1 MAATATDNSKKP
13 PGEGA
18 TRERQGRERQKE
30 RTRRAIVD
38 AARELTRSGAEVTMP
53 RVAELALVSEAT
65 MYRYFPDLTSL
76 IQETLAGLWP
86 DPAAALAPVETSED
100 PAERVAFACEHLL
113 RGVHAYEGSV
123 RAAISHTITAP
134 GTANAR
140 PGLRFGLI
148 DHALAPFAASLAPAA
163 MTRLKLDLAVVVSAE
178 AFFTLTDLCGLAPGD
193 AIASAVRTATT
204 LTRAAFDLYPERAR
218 VSAPPAYDSLIGATP
233 GGVNPNTCP

>member
-1 MAATATDNSKKP
+1 MAATVTDNSKKP

-18 TRERQGRERQKE
+18 SGEKPSGERQGRERQKE
-30 RTRRAIVD
+30 RTRRAIVA
-38 AARELTRSGAEVTMP
+38 AARELTRSGTEVTMP
-53 RVAELALVSEAT
+53 RVAERAMVSEAT
-65 MYRYFPDLTSL
+65 MYRYFPDLTAL

-178 AFFTLTDLCGLAPGD
+178 AFFTLTDLCGLAPDD

-204 LTRAAFDLYPERAR
+204 LTRAAFDLYPEQAR
-218 VSAPPAYDSLIGATP
+218 VSAPRL
-233 GGVNPNTCP
+233 

>member
-1 MAATATDNSKKP
+1 MAATVTDNSKKP

-18 TRERQGRERQKE
+18 SRERQGRERQKE

-53 RVAELALVSEAT
+53 RVAERAMVSEAT

-148 DHALAPFAASLAPAA
+148 DCALAPFAASLAPAA

-178 AFFTLTDLCGLAPGD
+178 AFFTLTDLCGLAPDD

-218 VSAPPAYDSLIGATP
+218 VSAPRL
-233 GGVNPNTCP
+233 